1 MDDFLGD
8 TSAVVVSLPGPR
20 PITPFFN
27 EGHFM
32 GKNMF
37 FLISAQSK
45 VNIDIKVYIFEF
57 LISSA
62 TTLNWK
68 FLTSLNRLHIIEFS
82 LISLVYC
89 YAVVMLTII
98 IILLF
103 DKTAGFQLVIHQ

>member
-1 MDDFLGD
+1 MSIAEFLRD
-8 TSAVVVSLPGPR
+8 TSAVVALPGPR

-32 GKNMF
+32 AKNMF
-37 FLISAQSK
+37 FSISAQSR

-68 FLTSLNRLHIIEFS
+68 FLTSLNRLHIIE
-82 LISLVYC
+82 LIKW
-89 YAVVMLTII
+89 A
-98 IILLF
+98 LF
-103 DKTAGFQLVIHQ
+103 WSPVCSHAL